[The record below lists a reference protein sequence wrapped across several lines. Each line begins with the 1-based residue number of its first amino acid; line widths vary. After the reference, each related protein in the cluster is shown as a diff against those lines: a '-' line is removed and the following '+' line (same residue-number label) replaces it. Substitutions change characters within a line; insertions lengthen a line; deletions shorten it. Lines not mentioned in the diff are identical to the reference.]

1 MYPLHYYRSSED
13 EVENGKDVRDLS
25 KYPIPVHLRDV

>member
-13 EVENGKDVRDLS
+13 EVENGKDEIYLS
-25 KYPIPVHLRDV
+25 DYPVQVHLWGM